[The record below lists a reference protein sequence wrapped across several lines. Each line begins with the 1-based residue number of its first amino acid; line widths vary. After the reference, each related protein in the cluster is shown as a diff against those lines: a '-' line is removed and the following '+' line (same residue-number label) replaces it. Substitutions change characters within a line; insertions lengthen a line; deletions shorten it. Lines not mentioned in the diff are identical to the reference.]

1 MSADRSFSPANVPRT
16 RFTLFSNV
24 VIAMA
29 LPLSLIV
36 LSGCGGGSDD
46 GPQRFE
52 VSGNVL
58 FDGKPVPSGAIYFQP
73 ADGKTGPQGFAAIV
87 NGAYDTSRGKGTVG
101 GRHRARI
108 EGVDETGRPIFVPH
122 FQDVE
127 LPESTFTQSFE
138 IPASAANNLQT
149 DADPV

>member
-1 MSADRSFSPANVPRT
+1 MSACRSFLQISFPRT
-16 RFTLFSNV
+16 RFPLFSSV
-24 VIAMA
+24 VATIA

-52 VSGNVL
+52 VSGTVL
-58 FDGKPVPSGAIYFQP
+58 FDGKPVPSGTIYFQP
-73 ADGKTGPQGFAAIV
+73 ADGKPGPQGFAAIV

-101 GRHRARI
+101 GSHRARI
-108 EGVDETGRPIFVPH
+108 EGVDETGKPIFVPH
-122 FQDVE
+122 FEDVD
-127 LPESTFTQSFE
+127 LPESSFTKSFE

-149 DADPV
+149 DAEPV